1 MADPLQPQ
9 SAPASPQMSPMAQ
22 PPRPVKTKEE
32 DEEMTTNP
40 DAAADRST
48 SVPVKE
54 EDTESTAA
62 PLAGRSASASAPTT
76 EETRAESADTTGDVS
91 TTDIQ
96 SKCVMS
102 FLRPQPGKCSS
113 KITNDDRHYISN
125 FFGRNKTCSTNIP
138 DDFYQVLC
146 RKCMQSMK
154 YRLRCNKEEKEVHSQ
169 VAAIKHVLRNMAASG
184 KWALLEVQLTKSEY
198 DRRRDPSKY
207 DKELKEFNDAIIK
220 AREDAKQKGEVV
232 KRRNTKPALVP
243 VPDWLAELVVRSD
256 DNADQD
262 YTPVHERE
270 PTRWTFEDM
279 IGLVDLIGENCDVL
293 PNIECLPVTQGELDQ
308 VRAREAR
315 AIRNVAKDDCEES
328 KTSIAQTE
336 ADLRRNPN
344 DPQLQRELQD
354 FKKMLAEMQDQ
365 LADAE
370 EELQRALEQVATTQH
385 TIPPKRRNN
394 ENKPGKK
401 GESSKRVDRV
411 GKKHKATETPTQ
423 DRASQDALTDPDM
436 PNEPGTMASVDD
448 DDGSMDL
455 AVPEYS
461 PPASPPPPQH
471 SPSPPPGSKGKGKAR
486 AGAPS
491 TPPPSTVPAPA
502 PQPANHPASASSPR
516 TSTTRSAGRRM
527 QRAAGEKG
535 SEEEDEEEEAEE
547 GRSDGEGVPFGRR

>member
-1 MADPLQPQ
+1 MADPLEQR
-9 SAPASPQMSPMAQ
+9 SAPASRQISPIAQ
-22 PPRPVKTKEE
+22 PPSPVKTKEE
-32 DEEMTTNP
+32 DEEITTNP
-40 DAAADRST
+40 DAAADQST
-48 SVPVKE
+48 LSPAKE
-54 EDTESTAA
+54 EDTEAIIA
-62 PLAGRSASASAPTT
+62 LHAGPSASASPPAT
-76 EETRAESADTTGDVS
+76 EENSLEGADTTGDVS

-154 YRLRCNKEEKEVHSQ
+154 YRLKCNKEEKEVHSQ

-184 KWALLEVQLTKSEY
+184 KWVLLEVQLTKSEY

-220 AREDAKQKGEVV
+220 AREEAKQKGEVV

-293 PNIECLPVTQGELDQ
+293 PNIECLPVTQE
-308 VRAREAR
+308 
-315 AIRNVAKDDCEES
+315 
-328 KTSIAQTE
+328 TQTK
-336 ADLRRNPN
+336 
-344 DPQLQRELQD
+344 QLQRELQD
-354 FKKMLAEMQDQ
+354 FKKMLAEMEEQ
-365 LADAE
+365 LEEAE
-370 EELQRALEQVATTQH
+370 EELQRALDQAASTQH
-385 TIPPKRRNN
+385 TIPPKRRND
-394 ENKPGKK
+394 NKPGKK

-411 GKKHKATETPTQ
+411 AKKKKAPATTPTQ
-423 DRASQDALTDPDM
+423 DRASQDTLADPDLQT
-436 PNEPGTMASVDD
+436 EPGTMASVDD
-448 DDGSMDL
+448 DNNGDMD
-455 AVPEYS
+455 P
-461 PPASPPPPQH
+461 
-471 SPSPPPGSKGKGKAR
+471 
-486 AGAPS
+486 
-491 TPPPSTVPAPA
+491 
-502 PQPANHPASASSPR
+502 
-516 TSTTRSAGRRM
+516 
-527 QRAAGEKG
+527 RAAGEKRG
-535 SEEEDEEEEAEE
+535 REEDEDENE
-547 GRSDGEGVPFGRR
+547 GQAGAKEKGSPVRKKVRRG